1 MLAEASEQSASIW
14 PALGGVLGTIVTAF
28 LAALFA
34 MRYWKKQQYL
44 QQRHAIAYSVVH
56 QAILVRDEFWRARSL
71 VMTGNEVSALKKQY
85 QVTDEQEEE
94 IRQQGADPFKRIG
107 HLGRFW
113 NVQKQFSDLHTK
125 SIELEA
131 LLGDEYRDWLR
142 PVEKLLR
149 QFYSAVQLYIDPEY
163 DGRTEGSS
171 YRDLRLIVY
180 GDRSL
185 EDDVF
190 GGEVESAIKRIIDEC
205 RIYLIKK

>member
-1 MLAEASEQSASIW
+1 MLAEASEQTASIW

-28 LAALFA
+28 LAAVFA

-44 QQRHAIAYSVVH
+44 QQRHTIAYSVIH
-56 QAILVRDEFWRARSL
+56 QAILVRDKFWRARSL
-71 VMTGNEVSALKKQY
+71 VMTGNEVNALKKQY
-85 QVTDEQEEE
+85 EVTDEQVEE
-94 IRQQGADPFKRIG
+94 IKQQGADPFQRIG

-113 NVQKQFSDLHTK
+113 NVQKQYSDLHTK

-149 QFYSAVQLYIDPEY
+149 QFYSAVQLYIDPDY
-163 DGRTEGSS
+163 DGQTEGSR

-180 GDRSL
+180 GERGQ

-190 GGEVESAIKRIIDEC
+190 GGEIESAIKRIIDEC
-205 RIYLIKK
+205 RVYLIKK

>member
-28 LAALFA
+28 LAAVFA

-44 QQRHAIAYSVVH
+44 QQRHAIAYSVIH

-71 VMTGNEVSALKKQY
+71 VMTGNEVNALKKQY
-85 QVTDEQEEE
+85 EVTDEQIEE
-94 IRQQGADPFKRIG
+94 IKQQGADPFKRIG

-113 NVQKQFSDLHTK
+113 NVQKQYSDLHTK

-131 LLGDEYRDWLR
+131 LLGDEYRDCLR
-142 PVEKLLR
+142 PIEKILR
-149 QFYSAVQLYIDPEY
+149 EFYSAVQLYIDPDY
-163 DGRTEGSS
+163 DGRIEGKSH
-171 YRDLRLIVY
+171 RDLGLIVY
-180 GDRSL
+180 GDRSQ

-190 GGEVESAIKRIIDEC
+190 GGEIESAIKQIIDEC